1 MDKTDI
7 FIYILII
14 GILGICVYMY
24 FDSDAFQLKCIVS
37 SVDGNKYCVREREK
51 VQEAADMLAKITVK
65 CKSLVDFTNEHHGE
79 KENVKRLVGGY
90 NPQRVM
96 ETLPTSEFTAF
107 SENKGEKLAFCLNK
121 KKSNNENL
129 IDSKTLN
136 HLNQIQ
142 IKKLE
147 KFEKTDL
154 DLEFEEIN

>member
-7 FIYILII
+7 FIYILIV
-14 GILGICVYMY
+14 GILGICLYMY

-65 CKSLVDFTNEHHGE
+65 CKALVEFTNEHHGE

-107 SENKGEKLAFCLNK
+107 SEK
-121 KKSNNENL
+121 KR
-129 IDSKTLN
+129 
-136 HLNQIQ
+136 
-142 IKKLE
+142 KK
-147 KFEKTDL
+147 
-154 DLEFEEIN
+154 